1 MLRAVLLA
9 TGLILSAP
17 VFSSIPDWLIPTP
30 VTIVLHLGKWMLSE
44 DIDEEVYYIRVQSS
58 GSTESEARKEA
69 FRLAVD
75 QAVGSLLVS
84 ETSIQDNTL
93 QSHSVI
99 NYSSGY
105 IHDFEYVNIH
115 RGTEVVLQVD
125 VWVKKSKIAERISLN
140 KSAEGDLQGGRIAQA
155 FKSLQQQKQTSDQLL
170 QTVLDDFP
178 HGAYESHID
187 SLEYVFEGRTPY
199 LYVHFTTWWSKS
211 YVESLREVLEN
222 IGESAGRYDNNFSVG
237 FIKENCVFCSMPK
250 YLIEPQQANHMF
262 MSFVSPSPV
271 VHAQLLDTS
280 GKIVHQGCVNF
291 GSLSGDT
298 QDAIWQGNGVGVNL
312 YPDRANQEV
321 IRYNLTG
328 IDVEKLDTVK
338 LSFTTQN
345 LCKN

>member
-1 MLRAVLLA
+1 MLRAIALA

-17 VFSSIPDWLIPTP
+17 ALSSIPDWLIPSP
-30 VTIVLHLGKWMLSE
+30 VSIVVQVGKWMLAN
-44 DIDEEVYYIRVQSS
+44 DTEEPVYYIRVQSA

-84 ETSIQDNTL
+84 ETSIQDGTL
-93 QSHSVI
+93 QRHDVI

-125 VWVKKSKIAERISLN
+125 VWVKKSKIAERISLD
-140 KSAEGDLQGGRIAQA
+140 KSAEGNLQGGRIAQA
-155 FKSLQQQKQTSDQLL
+155 FASIQQQKATSDQLL
-170 QTVLDDFP
+170 QAVLDDFP
-178 HGAYESHID
+178 HSAYESQID
-187 SLEYVFEGRTPY
+187 SLEYVFEDRTPY
-199 LYVHFTTWWSKS
+199 LYVHFTAWWSKS

-250 YLIEPQQANHMF
+250 YLIESQQANHMF
-262 MSFVSPSPV
+262 MSFVSPAPV
-271 VHAQLLDTS
+271 VRAQLLDTS
-280 GKIVHQGCVNF
+280 GKTVHQGCVNF

-298 QDAIWQGNGVGVNL
+298 EDAIWQANGAGVNL

-328 IDVEKLDTVK
+328 IDIDNLDTVK